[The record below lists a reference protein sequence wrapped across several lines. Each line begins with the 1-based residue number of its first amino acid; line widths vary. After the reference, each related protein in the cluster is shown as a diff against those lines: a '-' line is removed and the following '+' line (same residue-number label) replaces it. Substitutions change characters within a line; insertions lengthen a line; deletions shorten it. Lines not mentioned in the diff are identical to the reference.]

1 MTNEEKQNIRQLQTQ
16 GYGYRS
22 IAAMMGLPINTI
34 KSYCRRH
41 PIEQAAESVA
51 EGFCRECGIKLIQMP
66 HRKEKK
72 FCSDKCRAK
81 WWAAHTEVS
90 DKRNYIKTVCVNCGN
105 EFETYP
111 SKQRKFCS
119 RACFA
124 DSRRKE
130 HSHEL

>member
-1 MTNEEKQNIRQLQTQ
+1 MTNEEKQNIRQLQTR

-22 IAAMMGLPINTI
+22 IAAMTGLSVNTV

-41 PIEQAAESVA
+41 PLEQAAESVV
-51 EGFCRECGIKLIQMP
+51 EGFCRECGKRIRRLP

-81 WWAAHTEVS
+81 WWAAHAEAFGRQCYV
-90 DKRNYIKTVCVNCGN
+90 KTVCTNCGK

-119 RACFA
+119 RTCFA
-124 DSRRKE
+124 DFRRKE
-130 HSHEL
+130 RGA